1 MLLSKLINK
10 KFNCIS
16 RAIDMLCLFI
26 GEDYTFVS
34 ERGKNIDVAEYSLH
48 FQTQWRFREKE
59 TILLASRDIYIPYNE
74 DVPDDW
80 DFDVIGRPDD
90 LSSIFD
96 VQKKFVEQK
105 MQGAYVSKCYLT
117 ESKDLVVEFS
127 NGIIFEQF
135 TPTSKSDEEWRLID
149 YKLNQHEVF

>member
-26 GEDYTFVS
+26 GEDYSFVS
-34 ERGKNIDVAEYSLH
+34 VRGKNIDVAEYSLH

-74 DVPDDW
+74 DVPDD
-80 DFDVIGRPDD
+80 
-90 LSSIFD
+90 
-96 VQKKFVEQK
+96 
-105 MQGAYVSKCYLT
+105 
-117 ESKDLVVEFS
+117 
-127 NGIIFEQF
+127 
-135 TPTSKSDEEWRLID
+135 
-149 YKLNQHEVF
+149 

>member
-1 MLLSKLINK
+1 
-10 KFNCIS
+10 
-16 RAIDMLCLFI
+16 MLCLFI

-90 LSSIFD
+90 LSSVFD
-96 VQKKFVEQK
+96 VQKKFVERK
-105 MQGAYVSKCYLT
+105 MQGAYVSKCYLN
-117 ESKDLVVEFS
+117 ESKDLVIEFS
-127 NGIIFEQF
+127 NGIVFEQF
-135 TPTSKSDEEWRLID
+135 TPTSKRDEEWRLID
-149 YKLNQHEVF
+149 YKFNQHKVFN

>member
-1 MLLSKLINK
+1 LLTKLINK

-26 GEDYTFVS
+26 GEDYSFVS

-74 DVPDDW
+74 DVADDW
-80 DFDVIGRPDD
+80 DFNVMGRTDD
-90 LSSIFD
+90 LSSVFD
-96 VQKKFVEQK
+96 VQKKLVEQK
-105 MQGAYVSKCYLT
+105 MQGAYISKCYLT

-135 TPTSKSDEEWRLID
+135 KSTSKSDEEWRLID
-149 YKLNQHEVF
+149 YKLNKHNIF